1 MLTCNATIA
10 HQVQILRR
18 KPIFILNEL
27 IVEGP
32 IFRQEVLRLSIVV
45 TSLPLRSSIVIII
58 SRLHLINEER
68 SLLLDREVG
77 MPDFISWEQLV
88 EVLVHAAHMPVVVAA
103 AQVID
108 SAVSSRYGVTVA
120 SDGRLTERETEAAF
134 FVLRPLNASAKV
146 RLGLDASHDILAVM
160 LFYLLYDVEN
170 ALHSLSV
177 SLAKVHWRALGPR
190 RHPRLLPNGNAYVFL
205 PGQSSYALPILIDFL
220 QKCVG
225 LWLLIDFAI
234 TALFYH
240 IF

>member
-77 MPDFISWEQLV
+77 MPDFIS
-88 EVLVHAAHMPVVVAA
+88 
-103 AQVID
+103 
-108 SAVSSRYGVTVA
+108 
-120 SDGRLTERETEAAF
+120 
-134 FVLRPLNASAKV
+134 
-146 RLGLDASHDILAVM
+146 
-160 LFYLLYDVEN
+160 
-170 ALHSLSV
+170 
-177 SLAKVHWRALGPR
+177 
-190 RHPRLLPNGNAYVFL
+190 
-205 PGQSSYALPILIDFL
+205 
-220 QKCVG
+220 
-225 LWLLIDFAI
+225 
-234 TALFYH
+234 
-240 IF
+240 